1 MHDPPLQRID
11 ILRLFSDNIFS
22 IENAA
27 KLPVHAII
35 LHIYGGAINLKV
47 KQ

>member
-35 LHIYGGAINLKV
+35 LHNGTINLKV